1 MLNINEYTSQ
11 QVLATDMIKNMLNVL
26 LDNQSL
32 ENALV
37 RKSYADKLLSLA
49 YLGKHKYECDGKE
62 SSCHDDARDL
72 ILDIILVYGGSIS
85 TKLLNEILGECK
97 GFHSAIESLI
107 EDGKILSFSCGKTSG
122 FCLA

>member
-37 RKSYADKLLSLA
+37 MKSYADKLLSLA
-49 YLGKHKYECDGKE
+49 YLGKHKYECEGKE

-72 ILDIILVYGGSIS
+72 ILDIIRVYGGLIS

-97 GFHSAIESLI
+97 GFHSAIGSLI

>member
-11 QVLATDMIKNMLNVL
+11 QVLAADMIKNMLNVL

-37 RKSYADKLLSLA
+37 MKSYTDKLLSLA
-49 YLGKHKYECDGKE
+49 YLGKHKYECNGKE
-62 SSCHDDARDL
+62 SSCHDNAK
-72 ILDIILVYGGSIS
+72 DIILDVIRLYGGLIS
-85 TKLLNEILGECK
+85 TKLINEILGECK
-97 GFHSAIESLI
+97 DFHSAIESLI
-107 EDGKILSFSCGKTSG
+107 EDGKILSFSNGKISG